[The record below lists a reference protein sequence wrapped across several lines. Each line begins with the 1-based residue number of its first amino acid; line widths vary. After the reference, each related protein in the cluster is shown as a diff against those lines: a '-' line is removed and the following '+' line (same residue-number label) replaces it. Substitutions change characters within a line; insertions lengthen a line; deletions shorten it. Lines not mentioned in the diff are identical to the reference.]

1 MSTPDEDEEGW
12 QLRSVL
18 VLVVV
23 TAVIATLAFLD
34 HRRSAVDADGTPG
47 SGPVSPS
54 SSTSPPATRPRGKPH
69 RASPAP
75 PAVPRETR
83 TRKRCVTLGGAT
95 SLVVTT
101 FNIHSGLAG
110 GGLHLDDL
118 AAAIDSWD
126 SDVVMLQEVSRGRG
140 RVRFADEPTSFRTSL
155 GMRAS
160 YGINVHPPDG
170 GDYGVLTLSRYPI
183 VSSTN
188 TPLPT
193 APGAQQ
199 RGLLRTVIDV
209 DGTRVAIYN
218 THLQDGYFH
227 LRLQQMRAIDGVVAG
242 EKLPFVLGGDL
253 NSVPGSPVL
262 AMTRAL
268 MGDSFGEVGVG
279 AGATIPAP
287 RPRIRIDYLLHSAA
301 LVPVQSVVMPLTAS
315 DHRGVRSAF
324 TIGGVES
331 RVCVPV
337 LPSGVHH

>member
-1 MSTPDEDEEGW
+1 MSTPDQEEDGW
-12 QLRSVL
+12 QLRSVV

-23 TAVIATLAFLD
+23 TVVIGTLAFLD
-34 HRRSAVDADGTPG
+34 HRRTSADPDGAPAPSSPPSARPG
-47 SGPVSPS
+47 SGQ
-54 SSTSPPATRPRGKPH
+54 RI
-69 RASPAP
+69 SPAP
-75 PAVPRETR
+75 APIPRHQQKQTR
-83 TRKRCVTLGGAT
+83 TRERCVTLGGAT

-118 AAAIDSWD
+118 AAAIGSWD
-126 SDVVMLQEVSRGRG
+126 SDVVMLQEVSRNRG
-140 RVRFADEPTSFRTSL
+140 RVRFADEPEAFKSSL

-160 YGINVHPPDG
+160 YGVNLHPPDG

-193 APGAQQ
+193 EPGAQQ

-209 DGTRVAIYN
+209 DGTKVAIYN
-218 THLQDGYFH
+218 THLQDGYFG
-227 LRLQQMRAIDGVVAG
+227 LRLRQMRAITGIVSG

-253 NSVPGSPVL
+253 NSVPASPVIG
-262 AMTRAL
+262 MTRPL
-268 MGDSFGEVGVG
+268 MADSFAAVG
-279 AGATIPAP
+279 AGEGATIPAS
-287 RPRIRIDYLLHSAA
+287 RPRIRIDYLLHSPA
-301 LVPVQSVVMPLTAS
+301 LVPVQSVVMPLTVS

-337 LPSGVHH
+337 LPSGVHR

>member
-1 MSTPDEDEEGW
+1 MSTPDEEEDGW

-34 HRRSAVDADGTPG
+34 HRRTPVDAAGTPAA
-47 SGPVSPS
+47 V
-54 SSTSPPATRPRGKPH
+54 STSPTSTPSTRPRGNPQRVHPK
-69 RASPAP
+69 PAP
-75 PAVPRETR
+75 LPRPTR

-126 SDVVMLQEVSRGRG
+126 SDVVLLQEVSRGRA
-140 RVRFADEPTSFRTSL
+140 RVRFADEPSSFRTSL

-193 APGAQQ
+193 EPGAQQ

-227 LRLQQMRAIDGVVAG
+227 LRLQQMRTIDTIVAG

-262 AMTRAL
+262 TMTRGL
-268 MGDSFGEVGVG
+268 MADSFDEVGVG

-287 RPRIRIDYLLHSAA
+287 RPRIRIDYLLHAAA

-324 TIGGVES
+324 TIGGVQS

-337 LPSGVHH
+337 LPSGVHR